1 MDDVVDLVRR
11 SLADETDAEFTARVD
26 EQAAVLREAI
36 AAGRFDNE
44 DFAVGLE
51 VEVYAIHEKPEP
63 VEDDPEDGDAIA
75 EAATDEADEA
85 DADGADLDA
94 DLSSSASAALDPSLE
109 PADPVPDPGAADAGA
124 VDGDESADD
133 DALDEEPDDVDEPY
147 MDPEEWEGK
156 LAALPESVFEGPAA
170 KELGVH
176 NAEINTDP
184 DAFGATGLEVQT
196 TSVEMRVKKARD
208 AALAENRDMVLDA
221 MWTIPPEGGTL
232 DYFTDVEQRDGVV
245 FAENMRQYPR
255 YVALDNEAL
264 AHAGGEISFSVP
276 GAEHA
281 FPSILF
287 ESLTTSIQ
295 PHLQV
300 PTAGEFPD
308 YYNAAIRTLGPV
320 LALTANSP
328 LLPAD
333 LYNRVD
339 DPYEL
344 LDETHHELRIAAFEQ
359 SVNTSEN
366 PKVRVPRDIET
377 SEDVVDRVVA
387 DDCFAP
393 FLREWITDEPRQGV
407 HDEHWEFDHKRG
419 TYWRWLRCVVGGD
432 PVDGAGDQESL
443 RIEYRPIPTQ
453 PTVEDLIGTQ
463 VLVAGLVRG
472 LVATGHPL
480 AELPWQDA
488 RRSFYDAARNGLDAE
503 LAWVTEDGE
512 RTTDHDVIY
521 DEIFSLARAGL
532 DAQDVP
538 ERRAD
543 EFLDPLERRWT
554 AGETPSSWK
563 IGRVREHLDDGHSLE
578 DAICE
583 MQRDYFELSQ
593 GEDSFAD
600 WLSS

>member
-1 MDDVVDLVRR
+1 
-11 SLADETDAEFTARVD
+11 
-26 EQAAVLREAI
+26 
-36 AAGRFDNE
+36 
-44 DFAVGLE
+44 
-51 VEVYAIHEKPEP
+51 
-63 VEDDPEDGDAIA
+63 
-75 EAATDEADEA
+75 
-85 DADGADLDA
+85 
-94 DLSSSASAALDPSLE
+94 
-109 PADPVPDPGAADAGA
+109 
-124 VDGDESADD
+124 
-133 DALDEEPDDVDEPY
+133 
-147 MDPEEWEGK
+147 
-156 LAALPESVFEGPAA
+156 VFEGPAA

-196 TSVEMRVKKARD
+196 TSVEMRFKKARD
-208 AALAENRDMVLDA
+208 AALAEHRDLVLDA

-232 DYFTDVEQRDGVV
+232 EYLTDVEQRDGVT

-264 AHAGGEISFSVP
+264 EHAGGEISFSVP

-287 ESLTTSIQ
+287 ESLATSIQ

-328 LLPAD
+328 FLPAD

-339 DPYEL
+339 DPYDL
-344 LDETHHELRIAAFEQ
+344 LEETHHELRIAAFEQ

-366 PKVRVPRDIET
+366 PKVRVPSDIET
-377 SEDVVDRVVA
+377 SEDVVDRVVE

-393 FLREWITDEPRQGV
+393 FLREWITDEPRSGV

-453 PTVEDLIGTQ
+453 PTVADLIGTQ

-503 LAWVTEDGE
+503 LAWVTADGE
-512 RTTDHDVIY
+512 RTTDPDVIY

-538 ERRAD
+538 ENRAD

-563 IGRVREHLDDGHSLE
+563 IARVREYLDVGDSLE
-578 DAICE
+578 DAICA
-583 MQRDYFELSQ
+583 MQRDYFELSRE
-593 GEDSFAD
+593 EDSFAD
-600 WLSS
+600 WLSD

>member
-26 EQAAVLREAI
+26 EQAAALREAI

-63 VEDDPEDGDAIA
+63 VEDSEEDETIA
-75 EAATDEADEA
+75 EVEADEA
-85 DADGADLDA
+85 ELDA
-94 DLSSSASAALDPSLE
+94 DLISSASAALDPSLE
-109 PADPVPDPGAADAGA
+109 PADPVPDPGATDSDEDG
-124 VDGDESADD
+124 GDEFGGEEPADEQLAD
-133 DALDEEPDDVDEPY
+133 ESEEPDGPY

-196 TSVEMRVKKARD
+196 TSVEMRFKKARD
-208 AALAENRDMVLDA
+208 AALAEHRDLVLDA

-232 DYFTDVEQRDGVV
+232 EYLTDVEQRDGVT

-264 AHAGGEISFSVP
+264 EHAGGEISFSVP

-287 ESLTTSIQ
+287 ESLATSIQ

-328 LLPAD
+328 FLPAD

-339 DPYEL
+339 DPYDL
-344 LDETHHELRIAAFEQ
+344 LEETHHELRIAAFEQ

-366 PKVRVPRDIET
+366 PKVRVPSDIET
-377 SEDVVDRVVA
+377 SEDVVDRVVE

-393 FLREWITDEPRQGV
+393 FLREWITDEPRSGV

-453 PTVEDLIGTQ
+453 PTVADLIGTQ

-503 LAWVTEDGE
+503 LAWVTADGE
-512 RTTDHDVIY
+512 RTTDPDVIY

-538 ERRAD
+538 ENRAD

-563 IGRVREHLDDGHSLE
+563 IARVREYLDVGDSLE
-578 DAICE
+578 DAICA
-583 MQRDYFELSQ
+583 MQRDYFELSRE
-593 GEDSFAD
+593 EDSFAD
-600 WLSS
+600 WLSD